1 MDFTK
6 LQQQRLAKQAAAPIE
21 PSAAE
26 PAAKPPATRQRRQVQ
41 DSKRSNWLMRAW
53 YVQPDTAKRLR
64 AYVNRQQ
71 EAGETVDASDVVDQ
85 AIRAWLDGKGI

>member
-1 MDFTK
+1 MDFEK
-6 LQQQRLAKQAAAPIE
+6 LKQQRLAKQAAAIDP
-21 PSAAE
+21 PAAE
-26 PAAKPPATRQRRQVQ
+26 PAAKPPATRERRQVQ

-53 YVQPDTAKRLR
+53 YVQPETAKRLR